1 MPLTVKIPAME
12 LYDPEKEEFFNV
24 KETQLTIE
32 HSLYSISK
40 WEAKWKKPFL
50 SAEKN
55 IEETLDYIRCMT
67 INKNVDEFVYSFLP
81 NTVIDQIQHYID
93 DPMTATTF
101 GEQPKEQ
108 SKTVSKTPPKK
119 IKNKKIIT
127 SEEIYYQMTAL
138 NIPFECDKWHLNR
151 LITLIRICAIRN
163 APPKKMGKKELMSRN
178 RSLNEAR
185 KRAMHTTG

>member
-1 MPLTVKIPAME
+1 MPLTIHVPGME
-12 LYDPEKEEFFNV
+12 LFDQQKEEFINI
-24 KETQLTIE
+24 KETTLVIE

-40 WEAKWKKPFL
+40 WESKWKKPFL
-50 SAEKN
+50 TSDDKT
-55 IEETLDYIRCMT
+55 IEQTLDYIRCMT
-67 INKNVDEFVYSFLP
+67 INKNVDENTYSYIPPETLK
-81 NTVIDQIQHYID
+81 DIQDYID

-101 GEQPKEQ
+101 GESKT
-108 SKTVSKTPPKK
+108 KTVSKTPSKTK
-119 IKNKKIIT
+119 LGKKIIT

-151 LITLIRICAIRN
+151 LITLIRVCAIRN

-185 KRAMHTTG
+185 KRSMHTSG